1 MSTDNRNIFNVLG
14 TAIGALNLE
23 SAKALIIQWL
33 SADGIRRT
41 ACVTGVHGV
50 MESLRN
56 VEIKRAHNQA
66 DLCVPDGMPLV
77 WLGKLH
83 GHKEIGRVY
92 GPDLMLKILELSAL
106 KGFTNYFYGGKEG
119 VAEDLKDKMQKR
131 FPGLKVSGTYCPPFR
146 ELNETEEK
154 EILEQINKC
163 QPDFLWIGLS
173 TPKQELLMARWKEK
187 GIKAK
192 VMIGVG
198 AAFDFHTGRIKQA
211 PDWIQNIGM
220 EWFFRLCMEPRR
232 LAPRY
237 LENIPAF
244 LFHIILQLTKL
255 RKYPTV

>member
-1 MSTDNRNIFNVLG
+1 MIKTPFSYINVLG
-14 TAIGALNLE
+14 TKITTLNMHSALEFIDNRLKE
-23 SAKALIIQWL
+23 NKFGYYVCA
-33 SADGIRRT
+33 T
-41 ACVTGVHGV
+41 NVHGI
-50 MESLRN
+50 MESLKYPK
-56 VEIKRAHNQA
+56 VKEAYNQA
-66 DLCVPDGMPLV
+66 DVCVPDGMPLV

-92 GPDLMLKILELSAL
+92 GPDLMLKLLELSAS

-119 VAEDLKDKMQKR
+119 VAEELKKRMQER
-131 FPGLKVSGTYCPPFR
+131 FPGLKVIGTFCPPFR
-146 ELNETEEK
+146 ELNEKEEK
-154 EILEQINKC
+154 EIMEQINKC

-173 TPKQELLMARWKEK
+173 APKQELLMARWKEK

-211 PDWIQNIGM
+211 PKWIQKMGM

-237 LENIPAF
+237 FRNNPVF
-244 LFHIILQLTKL
+244 LFHIFLQLTNI
-255 RKYPTV
+255 RKYPAD